1 MKYESS
7 SVCSRHTEE
16 LFALYT
22 LDFRRFRLAA
32 LTPV

>member
-16 LFALYT
+16 LFL
-22 LDFRRFRLAA
+22 RFERFVPEGFVL
-32 LTPV
+32 PH

>member
-7 SVCSRHTEE
+7 SVCRHTEE
-16 LFALYT
+16 LFALYM
-22 LDFRRFRLAA
+22 LYFRRFRLAA

>member
-7 SVCSRHTEE
+7 SVCRHTEE
-16 LFALYT
+16 PFALYT
-22 LDFRRFRLAA
+22 LYFRRFRLAA